1 MLTSSEIKT
10 LLIPYGFEACTE
22 VAEKI
27 GGYVE
32 LLLKWNQK
40 IALTT
45 VTNPVEIVKFHFGES
60 LFAISTGACGKS
72 RLADVGTGPGFPGL
86 ALALADSSLQVSL
99 IESNLKKCAFLAEI
113 IRRLEIPNAIV
124 LPKRMESLDSNVSG
138 FHWVA
143 ARALGQFD
151 KLLPW
156 ASKHLSPTGRVILW
170 LGDSDARKISREP
183 DWEWEAPV
191 LIPGSERRFIL
202 MGSSKTS
209 AR

>member
-10 LLIPYGFEACTE
+10 LLIPYGFEASTE

-27 GGYVE
+27 GIYVD
-32 LLLKWNQK
+32 LLLKWNLK
-40 IALTT
+40 IALTA
-45 VTNPVEIVKFHFGES
+45 VTSPVEIVKFHFGES

-113 IRRLEIPNAIV
+113 IRRLEISNAII

-138 FHWVA
+138 FDWIS

-151 KLLPW
+151 QLLPW
-156 ASKHLSPTGRVILW
+156 ASRQLSSTGRVLLW
-170 LGDSDARKISREP
+170 LGDSDARRISREP
-183 DWEWEAPV
+183 DWDWAAPV

-202 MGSSKTS
+202 KGALKTP
-209 AR
+209 AF